1 MSHSEMYLYSSP
13 TMRGAKG
20 DQLIIKYNIKVT
32 KRWRKNYIL
41 NFPDLQANSL
51 TLLIF
56 ELV

>member
-1 MSHSEMYLYSSP
+1 MYLYSSP